1 MNHINLKGITK
12 ENIIGIAVMLLAL
25 VNSILKILGINALP
39 ITNEML
45 SEVISILFLTTATL
59 YNTWKN
65 RNLTTAS
72 QTAQQITNAIKSG
85 EILAEDVSFILNLI
99 KGGCHDYSK

>member
-12 ENIIGIAVMLLAL
+12 ENIIGIAVLLLAL

-39 ITNEML
+39 ITNETL
-45 SEVISILFLTTATL
+45 SEIISILFLTIATL

-65 RNLTTAS
+65 RNFTTAS
-72 QTAQQITNAIKSG
+72 QIAQQLTNAIKSG
-85 EILAEDVSFILNLI
+85 EILVKDVSSILSLI
-99 KGGCHDYSK
+99 KPE